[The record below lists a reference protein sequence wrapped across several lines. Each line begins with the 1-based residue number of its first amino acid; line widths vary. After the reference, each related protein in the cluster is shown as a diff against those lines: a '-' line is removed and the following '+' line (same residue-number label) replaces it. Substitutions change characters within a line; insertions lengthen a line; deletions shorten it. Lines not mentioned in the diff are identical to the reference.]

1 VGVLTLAQARAKARS
16 WLAQIAEGNDP
27 RDAERGARANT
38 VAAAV
43 ELFLQRHVAGQ
54 RKAKDVE
61 REIRAELVTRYGN
74 RPLSSITRRHVIAMV
89 DEIVDRGAPA
99 QARNVLGHCKVF
111 FGWCAER
118 RALDYEG
125 LRQKGIRYHSNHLR
139 RLWKNNKF
147 PKPFKPSPRRLAW
160 WEHDIDAWLEEKA
173 SASETN
179 NAELP
184 AEQKAVA
191 VAGSEVDL
199 HAAMRALERRCRA
212 LELELQK
219 AKKPKPAAK
228 REAT

>member
-1 VGVLTLAQARAKARS
+1 MAIPTEQVDPFTRIIASKRKRRPKRKARGR
-16 WLAQIAEGNDP
+16 QIGTKP
-27 RDAERGARANT
+27 PSTGGPPPKT
-38 VAAAV
+38 I
-43 ELFLQRHVAGQ
+43 FG
-54 RKAKDVE
+54 
-61 REIRAELVTRYGN
+61 
-74 RPLSSITRRHVIAMV
+74 RPKPPS
-89 DEIVDRGAPA
+89 PPP
-99 QARNVLGHCKVF
+99 Q
-111 FGWCAER
+111 R